1 MRHSFRSLALLSVL
15 CTAAWGCASEEA
27 VRVTVPV
34 EVDGGGLA
42 PTQTDLGYTVRI
54 TRLRLALRD
63 LQFTIK
69 GEMHAS
75 LGRRLGDLLVPPV
88 HAHPGHY
95 AGGEVTGE
103 LRGAFLLDLPA
114 RDRAGLGSATMIAG
128 LYQGLNLRFRAASAA
143 DGLPAGDPLL
153 GHTAHVEG
161 VAEKGGKAVP
171 FEAIL
176 DVDEGA
182 QLVGAPCDVHIGES
196 PTTLALQVVTTDPF
210 KGQSLFSGVDFD
222 ALRPG
227 EGGAVKMGPG
237 QPEHNVMR
245 RSLQQHDF
253 YLIRKR

>member
-1 MRHSFRSLALLSVL
+1 MHPSRTLILLGLL

-34 EVDGGGLA
+34 EVDGGGLG

-54 TRLRLALRD
+54 TRLRLAFRD

-75 LGRRLGDLLVPPV
+75 LGRRLGDLLVPSA

-95 AGGEVTGE
+95 AGGEITGE
-103 LRGAFLLDLPA
+103 LPGAFLLDLPA
-114 RDRAGLGSATMIAG
+114 RDRAPLGSATMIAG
-128 LYQGLNLRFRAASAA
+128 SYQGMNLRFRAAGAA

-161 VAEKGGKAVP
+161 VAEKGGRSVP
-171 FEAIL
+171 FEAVL

-182 QLVGAPCDVHIGES
+182 QVVGAPCDVHVGEGRAA
-196 PTTLALQVVTTDPF
+196 LALRVLTTDPF
-210 KGQSLFSGVDFD
+210 KGQSLFSGVDFE
-222 ALRPG
+222 ALLPG

-245 RSLQQHDF
+245 RALQQHDF
-253 YLIRKR
+253 YFIQKR